1 MTEIDVTKE
10 MLADLMDGR
19 LEDDYVQRLQRMRRK
34 DKDRFWVYLDVLQD
48 RVPWDNKILLRL
60 TDHLY
65 VVRAQGDTGRIVK
78 CDCGHEFGDYRVN
91 WKLGCRVRV
100 RRTAAEFEEVYSP
113 AYVIPEPEW
122 MEIREY
128 YCPGCVAQLAV
139 EVTPPGY
146 PPLFDMLPD
155 LDTLYRSILE
165 RPLDDESSD
174 WFHDRSA
181 EVTAEWLEGGSGA

>member
-1 MTEIDVTKE
+1 VSEVNVTKE

-19 LEDDYVQRLQRMRRK
+19 LEDDYVQQLQRMRRK
-34 DKDRFWVYLDVLQD
+34 DKDRLSTYIEVLQD
-48 RVPWDNKILLRL
+48 RVPWDNAILLRL

-65 VVRAQGDTGRIVK
+65 IVRGQDGSGRIVK

-100 RRTAAEFEEVYSP
+100 RRTAAEFEEVYYP

-128 YCPGCVAQLAV
+128 YCPGCASQLAV

-155 LDTLYRSILE
+155 LDALYRDILGK
-165 RPLDDESSD
+165 PLEDESPD
-174 WFHDRSA
+174 WFQDKTNGA
-181 EVTAEWLEGGSGA
+181 TAAWVKGGTDA

>member
-1 MTEIDVTKE
+1 MTEITVTKE

-19 LEDDYVQRLQRMRRK
+19 LADDYVQQLQRMRRK
-34 DKDRFWVYLDVLQD
+34 DKDRFWTYLEVLQD
-48 RVPWDNKILLRL
+48 RVPWDDRILLRL

-65 VVRAQGDTGRIVK
+65 IVRKAEGGRVVK

-91 WKLGCRVRV
+91 WKLGCRIRV

-113 AYVIPEPEW
+113 AYVIPEPDW
-122 MEIREY
+122 MSIREY
-128 YCPGCVAQLAV
+128 FCPGCATQLAV

-155 LDTLYRSILE
+155 LDSLYRDILGK
-165 RPLDDESSD
+165 PLEDESPD
-174 WFHDRSA
+174 WFQDRTNETTLA
-181 EVTAEWLEGGSGA
+181 WAKGGDNA

>member
-1 MTEIDVTKE
+1 MSEVNVTKE

-34 DKDRFWVYLDVLQD
+34 VKGRFGTYIAVLQD
-48 RVPWDNKILLRL
+48 RVSWKNAILMRL
-60 TDHLY
+60 TGHLY
-65 VVRAQGDTGRIVK
+65 IVRGEDGSGRITK
-78 CDCGHEFGDYRVN
+78 CDCGHEFGDYRIN

-100 RRTAAEFEEVYSP
+100 RRTAAEFEEVYYP

-122 MEIREY
+122 MEIREF
-128 YCPGCVAQLAV
+128 YCPGCASQLAV

-155 LDTLYRSILE
+155 LDALYRDILGK
-165 RPLDDESSD
+165 PLEDENPD
-174 WFHDRSA
+174 WFRDRSA
-181 EVTAEWLEGGSGA
+181 EVTADWVKGGTDA

>member
-1 MTEIDVTKE
+1 MSEVHVTKE

-19 LEDDYVQRLQRMRRK
+19 LEDDYVQQLQRMRRK
-34 DKDRFWVYLDVLQD
+34 DKDRLSTYIEVLQD
-48 RVPWDNKILLRL
+48 RVPWDNAILLRL

-65 VVRAQGDTGRIVK
+65 IVRGLDGNGRIVK

-100 RRTAAEFEEVYSP
+100 RRTAAEFEEVYYP

-128 YCPGCVAQLAV
+128 YCPGCASQLAV

-155 LDTLYRSILE
+155 LDALYRDILGK
-165 RPLDDESSD
+165 PLEDESPD
-174 WFHDRSA
+174 WFQDKTNGA
-181 EVTAEWLEGGSGA
+181 TAAWVKGGTDA

>member
-1 MTEIDVTKE
+1 VSEVNVAKE

-19 LEDDYVQRLQRMRRK
+19 LEDDYVQQLQRMRRK
-34 DKDRFWVYLDVLQD
+34 DKDRLSTYIEVLQD
-48 RVPWDNKILLRL
+48 RVPWDNAILLRL

-65 VVRAQGDTGRIVK
+65 IVRGQDGSGRIVK
-78 CDCGHEFGDYRVN
+78 CDCGQEFGDYRVN

-100 RRTAAEFEEVYSP
+100 RRTAAEFEEVYYP

-128 YCPGCVAQLAV
+128 YCPGCASQLAV

-155 LDTLYRSILE
+155 LDALYRHILGK
-165 RPLDDESSD
+165 PLEDESPD
-174 WFHDRSA
+174 WFQDKTNGA
-181 EVTAEWLEGGSGA
+181 TAAWVKGGTDA

>member
-1 MTEIDVTKE
+1 VSEVNVAKE
-10 MLADLMDGR
+10 MLADMMDGR
-19 LEDDYVQRLQRMRRK
+19 LEDDYVQQLQRMRRK
-34 DKDRFWVYLDVLQD
+34 DKDRLSTYIEVLQD
-48 RVPWDNKILLRL
+48 RVPWDNAILLRL

-65 VVRAQGDTGRIVK
+65 IVRSLDGSGRIVK
-78 CDCGHEFGDYRVN
+78 CDCGQEFGDYRVN

-100 RRTAAEFEEVYSP
+100 RRTAAEFEEVYYP

-128 YCPGCVAQLAV
+128 YCPGCASQLAV

-155 LDTLYRSILE
+155 LDALYRDILGK
-165 RPLDDESSD
+165 PLEDESPD
-174 WFHDRSA
+174 WFQDKTNGA
-181 EVTAEWLEGGSGA
+181 TAAWVKGGTDA

>member
-1 MTEIDVTKE
+1 MAEIDVTKE

-19 LEDDYVQRLQRMRRK
+19 LQDDYVQRLQRMRRK
-34 DKDRFWVYLDVLQD
+34 DSGRFWTYLEVLQD
-48 RVPWDNKILLRL
+48 RVPWDDKILIRL

-65 VVRAQGDTGRIVK
+65 VVRKAGGGGRIVK

-113 AYVIPEPEW
+113 PYVIPEPDW
-122 MEIREY
+122 MSIREY
-128 YCPGCVAQLAV
+128 YCPGCAAQLAV

-146 PPLFDMLPD
+146 PPVFDMLPD
-155 LDTLYRSILE
+155 LDTLYRDILGK
-165 RPLDDESSD
+165 PLEDESPD
-174 WFHDRSA
+174 WFRDRTS
-181 EVTAEWLEGGSGA
+181 EVTAAWLEGGRDA

>member
-1 MTEIDVTKE
+1 MTEITVTKE

-19 LEDDYVQRLQRMRRK
+19 LADDYVQQLQRMRRK
-34 DKDRFWVYLDVLQD
+34 DKDRFWTYLEVLQD
-48 RVPWDNKILLRL
+48 RVPWDDRILLRL

-65 VVRAQGDTGRIVK
+65 IVRKAEGGRVVK

-91 WKLGCRVRV
+91 WKLGCRIRV

-113 AYVIPEPEW
+113 AYVIPEPDW
-122 MEIREY
+122 MSIREY
-128 YCPGCVAQLAV
+128 FCPGCATQLAV

-155 LDTLYRSILE
+155 LDSFYRDILGK
-165 RPLDDESSD
+165 PLEDESPD
-174 WFHDRSA
+174 WFQDRTNETTLA
-181 EVTAEWLEGGSGA
+181 WVKGGNDA